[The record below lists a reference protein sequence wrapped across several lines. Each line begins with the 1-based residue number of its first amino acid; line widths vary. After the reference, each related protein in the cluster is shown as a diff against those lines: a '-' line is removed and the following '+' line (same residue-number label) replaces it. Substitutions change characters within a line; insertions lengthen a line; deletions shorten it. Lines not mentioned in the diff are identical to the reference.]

1 MLFGTEIKLSSSLHI
16 FLRNISFGK
25 KVSTVAKKKSVLFLT
40 TLLLKCRDIIVL
52 LTTSLF
58 GVLFQVFFKL
68 PREDKIPFYFSCL
81 AVKVLNAKLWL
92 CT

>member
-1 MLFGTEIKLSSSLHI
+1 MLFGTENKLFSLHI

-25 KVSTVAKKKSVLFLT
+25 KVSTVAKKNVLFLT

>member
-1 MLFGTEIKLSSSLHI
+1 MLLGTENKLFSLHI

-25 KVSTVAKKKSVLFLT
+25 KVSTVAKKNVLFLP